1 MKNTEDKSITGI
13 ILIVMLVI
21 YGIASL
27 IVLYQIAIG
36 WNNIDKLGEL
46 QKDLIKTFVSYSG
59 FIIIALIIKSYN
71 LGNIIVRLFG
81 GNLNNSDT
89 AISENTT
96 PVSIDTAS
104 IIENIKDDVRDLF
117 TDRNFIQHYKKD
129 TLFQVTETLLTEI
142 CKRNFNGL
150 EALLTKEIIDIIS
163 MEKGFYSKVDIIY
176 ETQVLQDGTIQT
188 TTTRKM
194 YGEIK
199 DSVLKGSMKI
209 DILPNKKREEQLFL
223 LEIKINEQSINIK
236 DIDSS
241 YDDDIELSKQ
251 NKIKLNFNID
261 LTPYSKIDSIESKIV
276 TIEKASNIHTL
287 AINRPT
293 KNLSVE
299 YIYNPKHI
307 KNPNFV
313 SKYGETE
320 LTNLIKEPISKDKAH
335 IKYNYGNKVF
345 LPKEFFFI
353 YYETNEE

>member
-1 MKNTEDKSITGI
+1 MTDRQKSA
-13 ILIVMLVI
+13 LFWVMLLAFTAI
-21 YGIASL
+21 TTFTILGYFTSFIKLADTDKDWLGKALFTEFTIAFFSF
-27 IVLYQIAIG
+27 LYQG
-36 WNNIDKLGEL
+36 FKVKKGNND
-46 QKDLIKTFVSYSG
+46 
-59 FIIIALIIKSYN
+59 ALVN
-71 LGNIIVRLFG
+71 E
-81 GNLNNSDT
+81 NS
-89 AISENTT
+89 T
-96 PVSIDTAS
+96 PTQIDTAS

-117 TDRNFIQHYKKD
+117 TDRNFIKHYKKD
-129 TLFQVTETLLTEI
+129 SLFQVTETLLTEI

-163 MEKGFYSKVDIIY
+163 IEKGFYSKLDIIY
-176 ETQVLQDGTIQT
+176 ETQVLQDDTIQT

-199 DSVLKGSMKI
+199 DSILKGSMKI

-241 YDDDIELSKQ
+241 YDDDPELSKQ
-251 NKIKLNFNID
+251 NKIRLNFNIN
-261 LTPYSKIDSIESKIV
+261 LTNYSKIDSIESKIV

-287 AINRPT
+287 SINRPT

-313 SKYGETE
+313 SKYGETD
-320 LTNLIKEPISKDKAH
+320 LANLIKEPLSEDKAH

-353 YYETNEE
+353 YYERNEEVK